1 MHREIG
7 DEGIQDK
14 PHRRNQS
21 RSSRI
26 SIRRNRRSR
35 LLGSDPPE
43 ISTPLFALE
52 KHMAFGVRILTISSA
67 ARVPTSDRLSVSRVL
82 GYDAVSAN
90 QEDGSALFADGER
103 VIYVPE
109 GRQERKN
116 VG

>member
-21 RSSRI
+21 RSFRI

-67 ARVPTSDRLSVSRVL
+67 ARVPNSDRLSVYRVL
-82 GYDAVSAN
+82 GYDRSAERRVGKECVSTCRSRWAPSN
-90 QEDGSALFADGER
+90 
-103 VIYVPE
+103 
-109 GRQERKN
+109 
-116 VG
+116 